1 MTETSLFTKL
11 LVWFLIGLAVIVAF
25 KVVLPLVMAIFGIT
39 LALLVLTVP
48 LLIVGAFIYYVL
60 RWLARPTA

>member
-1 MTETSLFTKL
+1 MSETSLFTKL

-25 KVVLPLVMAIFGIT
+25 KVVLPLVMAILGVT

-60 RWLARPTA
+60 RWLARPAA